1 MKSSLA
7 TPKRRASTCVSTKT
21 ASNTVVSAASK
32 RNSVA
37 PSQCRHPLLT
47 RENPCKSR
55 SKIPQTELRQ
65 QAVSTNNLKT
75 FESTK
80 VFKKRAS
87 SVSNVK
93 NRPFGRGSLSLNS
106 TQKLSGRMDI
116 KCKMAALPNENS
128 LNATYCLP
136 NSGDK
141 STRQI
146 PLKTKNVDGVMVQQN
161 VPNISVS
168 DSIFEREH
176 MQSAHCPPQLME
188 PSYVSPLF
196 SSFVAEECLHIAAEL
211 SSKSETSPLCTVD
224 AINPVP
230 AANVSMINEEP
241 VPFDCSVFSCCSE
254 TPPAKLPLGGSTSKL
269 QEEGL
274 TDDNRQLVLTEAE
287 IKTEDSPV
295 SAKMNNDIETE
306 TLPWSP
312 ARNLIQLNETMVPS
326 DPNDHDDDA
335 PKHDVYSNNVLSK
348 SPTISNCELLP
359 PTVDLI
365 QLTEIKGSGASNTQS
380 LGARGDASCESFMP
394 AKTLPDCNLLLSKVD
409 QLFERS
415 MQSDENLILP
425 MHKGSFDNET
435 KAPVLLDYK
444 PSLAT
449 PDLIQLNETITLQD
463 KNVTFDLSGH
473 EITFGNDLQANDK
486 QAVVQLNGTMTVDDH
501 KNTTFETSKYED
513 LGNDCKVTNL
523 SNCRLPLSEREMVQ
537 LNGTMTMDDH
547 KNSTFDAQPS
557 ESKLKNDSNAL
568 VLSNCELLQLN
579 NTTTLGDHKDATFDA
594 LPQEGNLEN
603 DLPILSNCE
612 LLQLNN
618 TTTLGDHK
626 DATFDALP
634 QEGNLENDLP
644 ILSNCELLQLNNTT
658 VDDHKNATFDAP
670 PQESNLENDCKAPV
684 LSDCE
689 LLLPRGDRE
698 QSNGIVN
705 VNDCTATFDAS
716 KRGNSLE
723 INPSK
728 LTNLPDCRLSLSSGS
743 LTEARFV
750 RKCAPD
756 CGSELE
762 RVKETGKSSISNL
775 TLNLEK
781 RGDSICLNKISNKT
795 NQGGNVNCS
804 TELPKGDCA
813 LKGSVHLRETSQNK
827 EISICEQADLVDMV
841 NSEWA
846 PHCMSTPCFTGR
858 QSFPEYLRLD
868 HSFLASTSTLQD
880 SVGNG
885 VGECP
890 EEQDSTKDVGR
901 SSDTTVTEIKTCP
914 GKDSNAPRPG
924 LRLQQTKIATE
935 NSLKHV
941 SHLPGAVRKNVSQAP
956 VSEAHKYG
964 AQNDSI
970 PPPART
976 CKVGCSAAVGRGGK
990 PPMQPPSFSKM
1001 HIPKPRIVSGRP
1013 NSAIGIGQSTTNNKV
1028 PSCHAAVTTKIPLKA
1043 ETNQP
1048 LTKAIS
1054 KIPEVRKRSSLVTSK
1069 LTVQATKA
1077 DSKLP
1082 NIGMAGHPHVNR
1094 KANNSLVLASQN
1106 DVTSIKRRNSAME
1119 QKRTPSPPPKKSKTA
1134 GEVTAK
1140 FQMKTKPLPCKQKVG
1155 MKAGKSRASEPKVKL
1170 NKTAKSTC
1178 KSEQKEVAEL
1188 QRRNQELEEKI
1199 VMLELQNAALR
1210 QGKENLSHLPE
1221 EGSDI

>member
-1 MKSSLA
+1 
-7 TPKRRASTCVSTKT
+7 
-21 ASNTVVSAASK
+21 
-32 RNSVA
+32 
-37 PSQCRHPLLT
+37 
-47 RENPCKSR
+47 
-55 SKIPQTELRQ
+55 
-65 QAVSTNNLKT
+65 
-75 FESTK
+75 
-80 VFKKRAS
+80 
-87 SVSNVK
+87 
-93 NRPFGRGSLSLNS
+93 
-106 TQKLSGRMDI
+106 MDI

-128 LNATYCLP
+128 LNATHCLP
-136 NSGDK
+136 SSGDK

-196 SSFVAEECLHIAAEL
+196 SSFVAEECLRIAAEL

-241 VPFDCSVFSCCSE
+241 VPFDCSFFSCCSE
-254 TPPAKLPLGGSTSKL
+254 TPLAKLPLGGSTSKL

-312 ARNLIQLNETMVPS
+312 ARNLIPLNETMVPS
-326 DPNDHDDDA
+326 DPNDHEDDA

-365 QLTEIKGSGASNTQS
+365 QFTEIKGSGASNTQS

-449 PDLIQLNETITLQD
+449 PDLIQLNETITVQD

-473 EITFGNDLQANDK
+473 ENTFGNDLQASDN
-486 QAVVQLNGTMTVDDH
+486 QAVVQLNGTMTV
-501 KNTTFETSKYED
+501 
-513 LGNDCKVTNL
+513 
-523 SNCRLPLSEREMVQ
+523 
-537 LNGTMTMDDH
+537 DDH

-579 NTTTLGDHKDATFDA
+579 NTT
-594 LPQEGNLEN
+594 
-603 DLPILSNCE
+603 
-612 LLQLNN
+612 
-618 TTTLGDHK
+618 
-626 DATFDALP
+626 
-634 QEGNLENDLP
+634 
-644 ILSNCELLQLNNTT
+644 
-658 VDDHKNATFDAP
+658 VDDHKNATFDVP

-716 KRGNSLE
+716 KRGNNLE

-827 EISICEQADLVDMV
+827 EISICEQADLVMI
-841 NSEWA
+841 SEWA

-858 QSFPEYLRLD
+858 RQSSPEYL

-890 EEQDSTKDVGR
+890 EEQDSTKDVCR

-935 NSLKHV
+935 NSLKQV
-941 SHLPGAVRKNVSQAP
+941 SRLPGAIRKNVSQAP
-956 VSEAHKYG
+956 VSEVHKYG
-964 AQNDSI
+964 APNDSI

-990 PPMQPPSFSKM
+990 PPMQPPSFSKT
-1001 HIPKPRIVSGRP
+1001 HVPKPRIVSGRP

-1028 PSCHAAVTTKIPLKA
+1028 PSCHAAVTTKILLEA

-1054 KIPEVRKRSSLVTSK
+1054 KIPEVRKRSSLVISK

-1094 KANNSLVLASQN
+1094 KASNSLVLASQN
-1106 DVTSIKRRNSAME
+1106 NVTSIKRHNSAME
-1119 QKRTPSPPPKKSKTA
+1119 QKRTLSPPPKKSKTA

-1140 FQMKTKPLPCKQKVG
+1140 FQMKTEPLPCKQKVG
-1155 MKAGKSRASEPKVKL
+1155 MKAGKSLASEPKVKL
-1170 NKTAKSTC
+1170 PSFREETKSWRRKLSCWNC
-1178 KSEQKEVAEL
+1178 KMLLFGREKRIFRIFQKKDLTLSLVPEWQVARSL
-1188 QRRNQELEEKI
+1188 D
-1199 VMLELQNAALR
+1199 V
-1210 QGKENLSHLPE
+1210 SFSYP
-1221 EGSDI
+1221 